1 VFAINQ
7 KDVAV
12 NNQKRGVTMTILPNQ
27 YDLDRLRR
35 EAMMDNADNSRK
47 AKAATQQHTVN
58 PLYRAA
64 LAATGDML
72 IKLGHELQERYGEE
86 TPQVVTVPN
95 LNTES
100 NCC

>member
-1 VFAINQ
+1 M
-7 KDVAV
+7 
-12 NNQKRGVTMTILPNQ
+12 TMLPNQ

-35 EAMMDNADNSRK
+35 EAMVDDADKYRK
-47 AKAATQQHTVN
+47 AKAATRQHTVN
-58 PLYRAA
+58 PLYKAA

-72 IKLGHELQERYGEE
+72 IKLGHELQERYGEKK
-86 TPQVVTVPN
+86 PQIVTVPN